1 MKNLIIIYKFL
12 LPAFLVL
19 FCYTVQAEEY
29 SAKSGQ
35 CSFSVN
41 APAKTIYGKSNDIQ
55 IQIDSKAGKV
65 YLAVPIRSFLFSNN
79 FVADSLNSIIYDR
92 FNEYY
97 MESQK
102 FPRVTYDARITNLNK
117 ISFTKNGTYLI
128 KTSGTLNL
136 HGVDQQVSAEGT
148 VTVNEKG
155 ITVTTKITVLPQQ
168 YKIRL
173 PPYIGNMYFKEVFID
188 LNAQLN

>member
-12 LPAFLVL
+12 LPAFLIL
-19 FCYTVQAEEY
+19 FCYTVQADEY

-41 APAKTIYGKSNDIQ
+41 APAKTIQGKSNDIQ
-55 IQIDSKAGKV
+55 IQIDSRTGKV
-65 YLAVPIRSFLFSNN
+65 YLTVPIRSFLFSNN

-102 FPRVTYDARITNLNK
+102 FPGVTYDAKITNLNK
-117 ISFTKNGTYLI
+117 ISFTKNGTYPI
-128 KTSGTLNL
+128 KTLGTLNL
-136 HGVDQQVSAEGT
+136 HGVDQQVTAEGT